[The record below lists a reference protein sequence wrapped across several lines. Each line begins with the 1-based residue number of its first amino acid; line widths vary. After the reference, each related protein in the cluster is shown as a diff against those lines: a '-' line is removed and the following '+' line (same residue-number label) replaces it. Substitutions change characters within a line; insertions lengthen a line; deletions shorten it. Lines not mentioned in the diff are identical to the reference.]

1 MKLCPDCLSSYKR
14 SKIGRNARKAKGL
27 WGKNRWPESLY
38 HSESTRKCLKHHTQC
53 LADCAARR
61 AGLKT
66 ATVAFSDRKE
76 IKKIYQ
82 QCLLL
87 TKETGIKHEAD
98 HIIPLKGK
106 NVSGLH
112 VHWNLQ
118 VIKAS
123 ENRSKSNKV

>member
-1 MKLCPDCLSSYKR
+1 MKLCPDCLSNYKR
-14 SKIGRNARKAKGL
+14 SKIGRNARKVNGE
-27 WGKNRWPESLY
+27 WGKNKWPADLF
-38 HSESTRKCLKHHTQC
+38 HAESTRKCLKHHAQS
-53 LADCAARR
+53 LSDYSARR

-82 QCLLL
+82 QCAL
-87 TKETGIKHEAD
+87 TTKDTGIKHEVD

-106 NVSGLH
+106 YVSGLH

-118 VIKAS
+118 IIKAVD
-123 ENRSKSNKV
+123 NRSKSNKV